1 MLNLEA
7 KKFKNKFA
15 FSLVFWFSLLSFLL
29 FSPKISSASSLPYEL
44 RGNLLIEV
52 ENRGQAWYVD
62 YENGLR
68 HILSPNSFLEV
79 ARQNSLGIS
88 NSDLKKIPI
97 AIDGRLIKI
106 DSDNDGLDDR
116 LESAI
121 GTNPFNSD
129 SDGDSHPDA
138 LEIKNHYNLLGSGR
152 LPIDLN
158 FTKKLAGQF
167 LLQVEG
173 KGELWYLSPRDNL
186 RYYIG
191 DYEDLIKIV
200 SLLGCGINKESL
212 NLIADAR
219 LIVKDAEK
227 NIKVDVG
234 AKQRVYYY
242 LGDTQ
247 IGSFPVSAGKAS
259 MPTPKGNF
267 SIINKYPKAWSS
279 YGLWMPYWLGMG
291 TGRFGFHEL
300 PIWPSGYREGENHL
314 GVAVSHGCIRLGIGP
329 AEFLYN
335 WVEVGTPVL
344 IY

>member
-1 MLNLEA
+1 ML
-7 KKFKNKFA
+7 KNKKTIFTFLM
-15 FSLVFWFSLLSFLL
+15 FSLFSLIFILPRPIL
-29 FSPKISSASSLPYEL
+29 ASSLPFEL
-44 RGNLLIEV
+44 RGQFLIQV
-52 ENRGQAWYVD
+52 ENKGSAWYVD
-62 YENGLR
+62 KENGLR
-68 HILSPNSFLEV
+68 HILSQNSFLEV
-79 ARQNSLGIS
+79 ARKNSLGVS
-88 NSDLKKIPI
+88 NQNLKKIPI
-97 AIDGRLIKI
+97 AVDSRLIRI

-116 LESAI
+116 LEKAI

-129 SDGDSHPDA
+129 SDGDSYSDA
-138 LEIKNHYNLLGSGR
+138 LELKNHYDPIGPGR
-152 LPIDLN
+152 LPIDIN
-158 FTKKLAGQF
+158 FAKQLAGKF

-173 KGELWYLSPRDNL
+173 RGELWYLNPNDNL

-191 DYEDLIKIV
+191 DYDDLLKII
-200 SLLGCGINKESL
+200 SILGRGINNE
-212 NLIADAR
+212 NINQIADAS
-219 LIVKDAEK
+219 LITPGSEK

-234 AKQRVYYY
+234 RSQRVYYY
-242 LGDTQ
+242 LGETK

-259 MPTPKGNF
+259 TPTPKGNF
-267 SIINKYPKAWSS
+267 KIINKHPKAWSS

-314 GVAVSHGCIRLGIGP
+314 GIAVSHGCIRLGIGP